1 MRKLREAGRTD
12 RPDTI
17 TLANLRA
24 GTNGQATVLQMTV
37 LRRKAVPMIDYY
49 SVAALLIAQ
58 LLSISRSLKNLIRYA
73 VSNSRYR
80 SIRDGDYGHVQGY
93 VAERS

>member
-1 MRKLREAGRTD
+1 
-12 RPDTI
+12 
-17 TLANLRA
+17 
-24 GTNGQATVLQMTV
+24 
-37 LRRKAVPMIDYY
+37 MIDYH

-80 SIRDGDYGHVQGY
+80 SIRDGDHGHVLGY